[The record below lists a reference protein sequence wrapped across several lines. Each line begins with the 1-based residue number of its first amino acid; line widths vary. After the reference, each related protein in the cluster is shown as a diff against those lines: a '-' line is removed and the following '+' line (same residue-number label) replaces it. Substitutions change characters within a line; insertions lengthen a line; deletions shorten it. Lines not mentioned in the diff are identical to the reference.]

1 MKHLMP
7 TIILALL
14 GCQPPASLPIAPA
27 DPNPP
32 KPVKTS
38 VPKGPTLKA
47 KDAIV
52 TATNQFGFKLLQ
64 KLPTDANVMVSPLS
78 ISLALRMA
86 MNGAAGDT
94 FRQMSEGLGLGSVDQ
109 SAINANSE
117 SIQSTLGSDP
127 AAEISV
133 ANSIWTRK
141 GFPFQQAYLDSISK
155 SYSAKVS
162 NIDFK
167 DSGAPKTING
177 WVSDATKGKI
187 DTIVPDP
194 LPGDAVMYLVNA
206 VYFKGKWA
214 VPFESN
220 ATQPESFTLADGST
234 LKTPMMHRDRAE
246 GITIEGG
253 RTGAIMPYRDGA
265 FEMVAIL
272 PADHESPSSLL
283 PLLAAKDILATSE
296 PMGAV
301 NLSFPKFRVTFDASL
316 VAPLKGLG
324 MQMPFSDAADFS
336 KMRSQKDIA
345 ISEVRHKTFIDVT
358 EEGTEAAAVT
368 SIEMKATAVMMKPKE
383 LNFNRPF
390 LYLIRHHD
398 SGQILFVGILQNP
411 KA

>member
-1 MKHLMP
+1 
-7 TIILALL
+7 
-14 GCQPPASLPIAPA
+14 
-27 DPNPP
+27 
-32 KPVKTS
+32 
-38 VPKGPTLKA
+38 
-47 KDAIV
+47 
-52 TATNQFGFKLLQ
+52 
-64 KLPTDANVMVSPLS
+64 
-78 ISLALRMA
+78 
-86 MNGAAGDT
+86 
-94 FRQMSEGLGLGSVDQ
+94 
-109 SAINANSE
+109 
-117 SIQSTLGSDP
+117 
-127 AAEISV
+127 
-133 ANSIWTRK
+133 
-141 GFPFQQAYLDSISK
+141 
-155 SYSAKVS
+155 
-162 NIDFK
+162 
-167 DSGAPKTING
+167 
-177 WVSDATKGKI
+177 
-187 DTIVPDP
+187 
-194 LPGDAVMYLVNA
+194 
-206 VYFKGKWA
+206 
-214 VPFESN
+214 
-220 ATQPESFTLADGST
+220 
-234 LKTPMMHRDRAE
+234 MMHRDRAE